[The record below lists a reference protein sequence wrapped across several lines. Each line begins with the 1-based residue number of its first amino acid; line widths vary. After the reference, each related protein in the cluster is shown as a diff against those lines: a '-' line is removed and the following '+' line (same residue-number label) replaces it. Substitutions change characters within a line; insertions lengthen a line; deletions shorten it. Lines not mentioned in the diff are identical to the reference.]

1 MMRTAIALLFGLSAF
16 AAQAQPPAT
25 VPQAVEPAADAAPP
39 AADASTAVTADDAAK
54 PDTRCVR
61 DTGTRLETR
70 DEKGCTGAPGD
81 SYSREDIE
89 ATGATDTADAL
100 RKLSPRAT
108 VRRGN

>member
-1 MMRTAIALLFGLSAF
+1 MMRAAIALLFCLSAF

-25 VPQAVEPAADAAPP
+25 EPEAAQPAAEEATVIT
-39 AADASTAVTADDAAK
+39 SEDAAK

-61 DTGTRLETR
+61 DTGTRLATR
-70 DEKGCTGAPGD
+70 DDKGCTGAPGD
-81 SYSREDIE
+81 SYSREDIDRS
-89 ATGATDTADAL
+89 GATDTADAL